1 MSLILSAAIAAAMP
15 LATPET
21 LDAVTVT
28 ASRRPRPVAET
39 LADVSVIERAE
50 IEDSQTP
57 DLLDLLRLQPGV
69 DLSRTGGSGQA
80 SSLFLRGTNSNQVLF
95 LVDGVR
101 VASSNTG
108 ATAWEHLPLDQIER
122 IEIVRGPRAS
132 YYGSDAIGGVI
143 SITTREL
150 RGASALLRL
159 GSNGREA
166 GAVGYGFAGE
176 RSSLSVQVGAEH
188 YDGFSATLPGNF
200 SYDPDDDGYRHR
212 NLGLRARH
220 QLGSQQLSFSGLAT
234 RQDVEFDQGLTDVRQ
249 HATALTLEG
258 PLAQDWNHRLT
269 LGGARDDL
277 TTPVFFSRFITR
289 RENLDWVH
297 DLELNPAQHLV
308 FGLSAQR
315 ERGNSIDSFSGDAT
329 YSASLH
335 HQAVFLGWQGHHG
348 PLEHELALRYD
359 EHDTFGG
366 KATAQA
372 ALGWRLDP
380 GRVYLSWGQGFRA
393 PNLNEL
399 YSPGFGGLFA
409 GNPELD
415 PERSNSLE
423 LGFDTEIGTARFG
436 ANLYRTRIRD
446 LVAFQGNDSF
456 QAVNVA
462 RAAIDG
468 IELTLDRDLDAL
480 QLGANAT
487 WQDARD
493 ADTGLDL
500 LRRPNLK
507 LGVSGSYRFQAGV
520 VLSSDLNYV
529 SERRDFSGDLH
540 PYTLA
545 GVRAEWSF
553 ADSWNLGARLSN
565 AFDRDYSFARDFA
578 SPGRELIVTLRWQG
592 Q

>member
-1 MSLILSAAIAAAMP
+1 MSLTLTAAILAVLP
-15 LATPET
+15 VATPET

-28 ASRRPRPVAET
+28 ANRRPQPIAET
-39 LADVSVIERAE
+39 LADVSVIDRDQ
-50 IEDSQTP
+50 IEASQSP
-57 DLLDLLRLQPGV
+57 DLLDLLRLQPGI

-101 VASSNTG
+101 VASTNTG

-150 RGASALLRL
+150 RGPNLLLRL
-159 GSNGREA
+159 GSNGRRA
-166 GAVGYGFAGE
+166 AAASYGIEGE
-176 RSSLSVQVGAEH
+176 RGSLSVQLGAEH
-188 YDGFSATLPGNF
+188 YDGISATLPDNF
-200 SYDPDDDGYRHR
+200 SYNPDDDGYRHR
-212 NLGLRARH
+212 NLGVRARH
-220 QLGSQQLSFSGLAT
+220 QIGSQQLSFSGLAT
-234 RQDVEFDQGLTDVRQ
+234 RQDVDFDQGVTDVRQ

-258 PLAQDWNHRLT
+258 PLAEDWNQRLT

-297 DLELNPAQHLV
+297 DLAMQPEQHLV

-315 ERGNSIDSFSGDAT
+315 ERGQSIDTFSGDGS
-329 YSASLH
+329 YGASLR
-335 HQAVFLGWQGHHG
+335 HQAAFVGWQGSQG
-348 PLEHELALRYD
+348 QLDHELALRYD
-359 EHDTFGG
+359 DHDTFGG

-372 ALGWRLDP
+372 ALGWRFDP
-380 GRVYLSWGQGFRA
+380 GRLYLSWGQGFRA

-409 GNPELD
+409 GNPDLD

-423 LGFDTEIGTARFG
+423 LGLDTQIGAAQFG
-436 ANLYRTRIRD
+436 ANVYRTRIRD
-446 LVAFQGNDSF
+446 LVAFQGNESF
-456 QAVNVA
+456 QAINVA

-468 IELTLDRDLDAL
+468 VELTLNRPFNTL

-493 ADTGLDL
+493 EGTGLDL

-507 LGVSGSYRFQAGV
+507 LGVSGNYSLEHGV
-520 VLSSDLNYV
+520 VLSSDLSYV

-540 PYTLA
+540 PYTLV
-545 GVRAEWSF
+545 GVRAEW
-553 ADSWNLGARLSN
+553 AIDASWKLGARLSN
-565 AFDRDYSFARDFA
+565 AFDREYSFARDFA
-578 SPGRELIVTLRWQG
+578 TSGRELIVTLRWQG
-592 Q
+592 L

>member
-1 MSLILSAAIAAAMP
+1 
-15 LATPET
+15 
-21 LDAVTVT
+21 
-28 ASRRPRPVAET
+28 
-39 LADVSVIERAE
+39 
-50 IEDSQTP
+50 
-57 DLLDLLRLQPGV
+57 
-69 DLSRTGGSGQA
+69 
-80 SSLFLRGTNSNQVLF
+80 
-95 LVDGVR
+95 
-101 VASSNTG
+101 
-108 ATAWEHLPLDQIER
+108 
-122 IEIVRGPRAS
+122 
-132 YYGSDAIGGVI
+132 
-143 SITTREL
+143 
-150 RGASALLRL
+150 
-159 GSNGREA
+159 
-166 GAVGYGFAGE
+166 
-176 RSSLSVQVGAEH
+176 
-188 YDGFSATLPGNF
+188 
-200 SYDPDDDGYRHR
+200 
-212 NLGLRARH
+212 
-220 QLGSQQLSFSGLAT
+220 
-234 RQDVEFDQGLTDVRQ
+234 
-249 HATALTLEG
+249 
-258 PLAQDWNHRLT
+258 
-269 LGGARDDL
+269 
-277 TTPVFFSRFITR
+277 
-289 RENLDWVH
+289 
-297 DLELNPAQHLV
+297 
-308 FGLSAQR
+308 
-315 ERGNSIDSFSGDAT
+315 
-329 YSASLH
+329 
-335 HQAVFLGWQGHHG
+335 
-348 PLEHELALRYD
+348 
-359 EHDTFGG
+359 FGG

-545 GVRAEWSF
+545 GVRA
-553 ADSWNLGARLSN
+553 
-565 AFDRDYSFARDFA
+565 
-578 SPGRELIVTLRWQG
+578 
-592 Q
+592 